1 MAHTKY
7 NINSLQSF
15 SSRLVSGVD
24 YLIVAVFILYAGRGN
39 TFFESGSLT
48 QNPFGVALPLFLG
61 TILALRWRIVFNS
74 QFYLLIF
81 FYFAY
86 FIAIT
91 IKFGEFRPTI
101 FMNYIFIFF
110 MVYTIVKALK
120 KNLFIIYEKVLYV
133 LSIIGLALWGFQVI
147 LGGDTLFSIISH
159 LPNISTFS
167 NVSSQGLN
175 IIIYSIQPSISSMV
189 HGVPIPRNCGYAWEP
204 GAFAV
209 FISLAIY
216 INLFFINNDSGRR
229 KRFWILLIAL
239 ISTQSTTGYMI
250 LLLILFFF
258 LLNKRVNTLIL
269 LSPILIIILGL
280 LFSLPFMGEKI
291 ADVYRQVA
299 EIDLIIEN
307 SVTLGTSYAPGRFA
321 SFVIAFKDFLDNPIL
336 GLGSVNEQSWTYKLG
351 ASIGSISGI
360 GNLLAQFGLIGFLF
374 FTFTTI
380 MSSILYAKM
389 YNYRGK
395 LFFFLIILMIS
406 VSYSILF
413 LPIVMSFWAFYF
425 FNPRETTDNGAT
437 RF

>member
-1 MAHTKY
+1 MANIKH
-7 NINSLQSF
+7 NINFKQTFGSHLLSW
-15 SSRLVSGVD
+15 LD

-39 TFFESGSLT
+39 TFFESESIT
-48 QNPFGVALPLFLG
+48 QNPIGVALPLLLG

-74 QFYLLIF
+74 QFYLLLF

-86 FIAIT
+86 FIAVT
-91 IKFGEFRPTI
+91 VKFGELRPTI
-101 FMNYIFIFF
+101 FLNYVFIFF
-110 MVYTIVKALK
+110 MVYTLVKALK
-120 KNLFIIYEKVLYV
+120 TNLFIIYEKVLYV
-133 LSIIGLALWGFQVI
+133 LSIIGLALWGFQVL
-147 LGGDTLFSIISH
+147 LGGDTMFSIISH

-167 NVSSQGLN
+167 NVTSQGLN

-216 INLFFINNDSGRR
+216 INLFFIINDQGRR
-229 KRFWILLIAL
+229 KRLWALVIAL
-239 ISTQSTTGYMI
+239 ISTQSTTGYVI
-250 LLLILFFF
+250 LLLILLFY
-258 LLNKRVNTLIL
+258 LLNKSVNILVL
-269 LSPILIIILGL
+269 LSPILIIIIGL

-299 EIDLIIEN
+299 EVDLIIEN

-336 GLGSVNEQSWTYKLG
+336 GLGSVNEHSWTYKLG

-374 FTFTTI
+374 FLYSAI
-380 MSSILYAKM
+380 KSSILYAKK
-389 YNYRGK
+389 YNYKGK
-395 LFFFLIILMIS
+395 SLFFILILMIS

-413 LPIVMSFWAFYF
+413 LPIVMSFWTFYF
-425 FNPRETTDNGAT
+425 FNPKETMGNSTT
-437 RF
+437 RL

>member
-1 MAHTKY
+1 MASIKY
-7 NINSLQSF
+7 IINSKQTLR
-15 SSRLVSGVD
+15 SRLVSGVD
-24 YLIVAVFILYAGRGN
+24 YFVVAVFILYAGRGN

-86 FIAIT
+86 FIAVT
-91 IKFGEFRPTI
+91 VKFGEFRPTI
-101 FMNYIFIFF
+101 FLNYIFIFF
-110 MVYTIVKALK
+110 TVYAIVKSLK
-120 KNLFIIYEKVLYV
+120 TNLFIIYEKVLYV
-133 LSIIGLALWGFQVI
+133 FSIVGLLLWGVQTL
-147 LGGDTLFSIISH
+147 LGGDTLFSIINH
-159 LPNISTFS
+159 LPNLSTFS

-216 INLFFINNDSGRR
+216 INLFFITNDQGRR
-229 KRFWILLIAL
+229 KRLWILVIAL
-239 ISTQSTTGYMI
+239 ISTQSTTGYVI
-250 LLLILFFF
+250 LLLLLFFF
-258 LLNKRVNTLIL
+258 LLNKRVNTLVL
-269 LSPILIIILGL
+269 LSPILIIIIGL

-374 FTFTTI
+374 FI
-380 MSSILYAKM
+380 SSAVMSSILYSRK
-389 YNYRGK
+389 YNYKGK
-395 LFFFLIILMIS
+395 LLFFLIILMIS

-413 LPIVMSFWAFYF
+413 LPMVMSFWAFYY
-425 FNPRETTDNGAT
+425 FNPKELTGTD
-437 RF
+437 

>member
-86 FIAIT
+86 FIAVT
-91 IKFGEFRPTI
+91 VKFGEFRPTI
-101 FMNYIFIFF
+101 FLNYIFIFF
-110 MVYTIVKALK
+110 TVYAIVKSLK
-120 KNLFIIYEKVLYV
+120 TNLFIIYEKALYV
-133 LSIIGLALWGFQVI
+133 FSIVGLSLWGVQTL
-147 LGGDTLFSIISH
+147 LGGDTLFSIINH

-216 INLFFINNDSGRR
+216 IDR
-229 KRFWILLIAL
+229 K
-239 ISTQSTTGYMI
+239 
-250 LLLILFFF
+250 
-258 LLNKRVNTLIL
+258 
-269 LSPILIIILGL
+269 
-280 LFSLPFMGEKI
+280 
-291 ADVYRQVA
+291 
-299 EIDLIIEN
+299 
-307 SVTLGTSYAPGRFA
+307 SV
-321 SFVIAFKDFLDNPIL
+321 V
-336 GLGSVNEQSWTYKLG
+336 
-351 ASIGSISGI
+351 
-360 GNLLAQFGLIGFLF
+360 
-374 FTFTTI
+374 
-380 MSSILYAKM
+380 
-389 YNYRGK
+389 
-395 LFFFLIILMIS
+395 
-406 VSYSILF
+406 
-413 LPIVMSFWAFYF
+413 
-425 FNPRETTDNGAT
+425 
-437 RF
+437 

>member
-1 MAHTKY
+1 MASIKY
-7 NINSLQSF
+7 IINSKQTLR
-15 SSRLVSGVD
+15 SRLVSGVD
-24 YLIVAVFILYAGRGN
+24 YFVVAVFILYAGRGN

-86 FIAIT
+86 FIAVT
-91 IKFGEFRPTI
+91 VKFGEFRPTI
-101 FMNYIFIFF
+101 FLNYIFIFF
-110 MVYTIVKALK
+110 TVYAIVKSLK
-120 KNLFIIYEKVLYV
+120 TNMFIIYEKVLYV
-133 LSIIGLALWGFQVI
+133 FSIVGLLLWGVQTL
-147 LGGDTLFSIISH
+147 LGGDTLFSIINH
-159 LPNISTFS
+159 LPNLSTFS

-216 INLFFINNDSGRR
+216 INLFFITNDQGRR
-229 KRFWILLIAL
+229 KRLWILVIAL
-239 ISTQSTTGYMI
+239 ISTQSTTGYVI
-250 LLLILFFF
+250 LLLLLFFF
-258 LLNKRVNTLIL
+258 LLNKRVNTLVL
-269 LSPILIIILGL
+269 LSPILIIIIGL

-374 FTFTTI
+374 FI
-380 MSSILYAKM
+380 SSAVMSSILYSRK
-389 YNYRGK
+389 YNYKGK
-395 LFFFLIILMIS
+395 LLFFLIILMIS

-413 LPIVMSFWAFYF
+413 LPMVMSFWAFYY
-425 FNPRETTDNGAT
+425 FNPKELTGTD
-437 RF
+437 

>member
-1 MAHTKY
+1 
-7 NINSLQSF
+7 
-15 SSRLVSGVD
+15 
-24 YLIVAVFILYAGRGN
+24 
-39 TFFESGSLT
+39 
-48 QNPFGVALPLFLG
+48 
-61 TILALRWRIVFNS
+61 
-74 QFYLLIF
+74 
-81 FYFAY
+81 
-86 FIAIT
+86 
-91 IKFGEFRPTI
+91 
-101 FMNYIFIFF
+101 
-110 MVYTIVKALK
+110 
-120 KNLFIIYEKVLYV
+120 
-133 LSIIGLALWGFQVI
+133 
-147 LGGDTLFSIISH
+147 
-159 LPNISTFS
+159 
-167 NVSSQGLN
+167 
-175 IIIYSIQPSISSMV
+175 
-189 HGVPIPRNCGYAWEP
+189 
-204 GAFAV
+204 
-209 FISLAIY
+209 
-216 INLFFINNDSGRR
+216 
-229 KRFWILLIAL
+229 
-239 ISTQSTTGYMI
+239 MI